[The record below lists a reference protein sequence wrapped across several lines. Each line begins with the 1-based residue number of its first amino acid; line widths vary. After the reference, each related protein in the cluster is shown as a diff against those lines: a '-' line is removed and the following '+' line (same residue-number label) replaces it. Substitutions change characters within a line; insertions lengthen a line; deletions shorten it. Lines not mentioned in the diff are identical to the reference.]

1 MHDFVAD
8 SFHTEKLC
16 SRFFEAKCD
25 FRWKTAGRFAFLIP
39 LWGGDLETTYDVHIG
54 LIGKC
59 VVDFLLVLIGIKLFS
74 LGITTEALRANIA

>member
-1 MHDFVAD
+1 M
-8 SFHTEKLC
+8 EN
-16 SRFFEAKCD
+16 
-25 FRWKTAGRFAFLIP
+25 GRPFCVFDPP
-39 LWGGDLETTYDVHIG
+39 LGGDLETTYDVHIG